1 MYAIHTGNVAQY
13 SGGLDPLVYLVTTP
27 EQAAAAG
34 RAYVITD
41 GNCASALTEFSAD
54 LADLDELVDW
64 SIMQEK
70 YWHNTDED
78 GDRRRRRM
86 AEFLVQGQL
95 PASAIQ
101 LIATRSEARLVEV
114 DEILGASGVEI
125 PTACRPEW
133 YY

>member
-1 MYAIHTGNVAQY
+1 
-13 SGGLDPLVYLVTTP
+13 
-27 EQAAAAG
+27 
-34 RAYVITD
+34 
-41 GNCASALTEFSAD
+41 
-54 LADLDELVDW
+54 
-64 SIMQEK
+64 
-70 YWHNTDED
+70 
-78 GDRRRRRM
+78 M